1 MSLDTKASEKVSS
14 LLQRTQLWN
23 DIRQLSPLHQTSN
36 LEAFHSLLIHFV
48 PKSTAFSYHGMLG
61 RYISRVPDITQVLLS
76 NFYCRLRLA
85 ALHFNENSNNLQART
100 KDGKARYSIS
110 FPKNKHGEH
119 VVKKIATQSTYSK
132 S

>member
-14 LLQRTQLWN
+14 LLQRTQLCN
-23 DIRQLSPLHQTSN
+23 DIRQLSPLHQTSI
-36 LEAFHSLLIHFV
+36 LEAFHSLLNHFV
-48 PKSTAFSYHGMLG
+48 AFSYHGMLG

-100 KDGKARYSIS
+100 KDGKARYSIN
-110 FPKNKHGEH
+110 FPKNKHREH
-119 VVKKIATQSTYSK
+119 VIKKIATQSTYSK